1 MTMEAHE
8 LKEKIHQIRVK
19 YLDGAA
25 SHPVDQVVCSDEKK
39 ASIIKKKLIHL
50 ESLRCQKMRNGQDLT
65 EIEIKIKKLKDNF
78 KALETGKETR
88 R

>member
-1 MTMEAHE
+1 MR
-8 LKEKIHQIRVK
+8 LK

-39 ASIIKKKLIHL
+39 ASIIKKKLVHL

-65 EIEIKIKKLKDNF
+65 EIESKIKKLKDNF

>member
-1 MTMEAHE
+1 MEAHE
-8 LKEKIHQIRVK
+8 LKEKIHQMRLK
-19 YLDGAA
+19 YLEGPS
-25 SHPVDQVVCSDEKK
+25 SHPVDQLICSDEKK
-39 ASIIKKKLIHL
+39 ASTIKKKLVHL

-65 EIEIKIKKLKDNF
+65 EIETKIKKLKDNF

>member
-8 LKEKIHQIRVK
+8 LKEKIHQMRLK
-19 YLDGAA
+19 YLDGSA

-39 ASIIKKKLIHL
+39 ASIIKKKLVHL

-65 EIEIKIKKLKDNF
+65 EIETKIKKLKDNF

>member
-8 LKEKIHQIRVK
+8 LKEKIHQLRVK
-19 YLDGAA
+19 YLDGAT

-39 ASIIKKKLIHL
+39 ASIIKKKLVHL
-50 ESLRCQKMRNGQDLT
+50 ESLRCQRLRNGQDLT
-65 EIEIKIKKLKDNF
+65 EIETKIKKLKDNF
-78 KALETGKETR
+78 KALETSKETR